1 MVCKANVKR
10 CADGILA
17 LTYSKC
23 QDKRIAAFNLK
34 EDFVMLLD
42 MSAGKGK
49 MINFRVSA
57 RHAVE
62 FKAAC
67 NARGKGMT
75 TVLKEFILR
84 YISSVRDS
92 DPSGFAAELSLI
104 DDPGVIPV
112 EPNDLESNAKGT
124 DRNRRKA

>member
-10 CADGILA
+10 FTDDILPLA
-17 LTYSKC
+17 YSKC
-23 QDKRIAAFNLK
+23 QDRRIATFNLK
-34 EDFVMLLD
+34 EGFVMLLD
-42 MSAGKGK
+42 MSAGNDK

-67 NARGKGMT
+67 NAKGKGMT

-92 DPSGFAAELSLI
+92 DPGGFAAELSMI
-104 DDPGVIPV
+104 DDPGVV
-112 EPNDLESNAKGT
+112 VVDANNMDDNAKRT